1 MSDPTAVW
9 RRPVPFHLPGLA
21 PPIRRDCA
29 IGGVVFLAALFVL
42 ASHAYVNWGAWQP
55 SPWLRL
61 LPLVLLG
68 VAECHRSTSPRFT
81 LFFGAIAVIVDIAFG
96 PSVGALVMWS
106 DVLYAASV
114 YGSSQLALRLLYGN
128 GAIML
133 LGAGAI
139 WAITQSFRT
148 FVLAILYIGLVGLS
162 PVLTGFSVREHRE
175 KAEVERLRA
184 AQTAR
189 LAELDHQAAVAAE
202 RARMARELH
211 DVIANHLSAVAV
223 QSTAALSVKSLDEAR
238 LRETLEVI
246 RESSVQGLTEMRRM
260 IGLLRSD
267 NSPEEPVSV
276 PRLAETDR
284 LVEHVRRAG
293 LIVDI
298 EVTGVV
304 RELPTPVDLAAYRV
318 VQETLTNALKHATPQ
333 ELRLVFA
340 YRADDVVITSDN
352 GIDPD
357 HVTRLPGARAGLVG
371 MSERVSLLGGVFE
384 AGPRAGRWHVRA
396 ELPCG
401 ADVVLGAPDPGVAAS
416 TRPKDGAA

>member
-162 PVLTGFSVREHRE
+162 PCSPASRC
-175 KAEVERLRA
+175 AS
-184 AQTAR
+184 TAR
-189 LAELDHQAAVAAE
+189 
-202 RARMARELH
+202 RPRWNGCARPRPRGSR
-211 DVIANHLSAVAV
+211 N
-223 QSTAALSVKSLDEAR
+223 ST
-238 LRETLEVI
+238 
-246 RESSVQGLTEMRRM
+246 
-260 IGLLRSD
+260 
-267 NSPEEPVSV
+267 
-276 PRLAETDR
+276 
-284 LVEHVRRAG
+284 
-293 LIVDI
+293 
-298 EVTGVV
+298 
-304 RELPTPVDLAAYRV
+304 
-318 VQETLTNALKHATPQ
+318 
-333 ELRLVFA
+333 
-340 YRADDVVITSDN
+340 
-352 GIDPD
+352 
-357 HVTRLPGARAGLVG
+357 
-371 MSERVSLLGGVFE
+371 
-384 AGPRAGRWHVRA
+384 
-396 ELPCG
+396 
-401 ADVVLGAPDPGVAAS
+401 
-416 TRPKDGAA
+416 TRPRWPPNGPGWHASCTT